1 MLQMAAVAVL
11 ERVRVKAP
19 EMLADGQVR
28 QGVIPVEIEAMVS
41 RDN

>member
-1 MLQMAAVAVL
+1 MVAVAVL
-11 ERVRVKAP
+11 ERVRVKAQ

-28 QGVIPVEIEAMVS
+28 QEVIPVEIEAMVS